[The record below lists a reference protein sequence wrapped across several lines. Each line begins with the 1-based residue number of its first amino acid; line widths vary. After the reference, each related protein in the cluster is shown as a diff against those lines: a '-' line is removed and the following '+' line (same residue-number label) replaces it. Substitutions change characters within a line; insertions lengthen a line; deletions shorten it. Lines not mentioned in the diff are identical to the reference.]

1 MQNSA
6 SQNDLNYDGQISRA
20 GSVCQSRVTCV
31 RVHVGVCVCGW
42 VRERVGE
49 NVLVE
54 QDD

>member
-6 SQNDLNYDGQISRA
+6 SLNDLNYDGQISRA
-20 GSVCQSRVTCV
+20 GSVCQSRVTCMCV
-31 RVHVGVCVCGW
+31 RACACGSGW

>member
-6 SQNDLNYDGQISRA
+6 SLNDLNYDGQISR
-20 GSVCQSRVTCV
+20 SVCQSRVTCV
-31 RVHVGVCVCGW
+31 CVCVYVCVCVSGW